1 MTDICGMGDCNDI
14 ADTYIMRRART
25 ILETR
30 KDITS
35 CMEIVFLTSKQR
47 GDMRRAYCYIETVI
61 P

>member
-1 MTDICGMGDCNDI
+1 MGDCNDI